1 LWASCPE
8 LPVTNTFIAQF
19 PARSTALAVR
29 FRPMADRGRLAGSHY
44 RLLTILPVVLARM
57 DSAPAIARPAPALR
71 LNWRVAPTWLVIGLT
86 FLGLALRL
94 VHIGSRPL
102 WLDEAYSQWFSAR

>member
-1 LWASCPE
+1 
-8 LPVTNTFIAQF
+8 
-19 PARSTALAVR
+19 
-29 FRPMADRGRLAGSHY
+29 
-44 RLLTILPVVLARM
+44 M

-102 WLDEAYSQWFSAR
+102 WLGEASSQRFPARDWHYLWTIVPTYEPHPPFYYSIPKLCPFAFCGWASALRG